1 MAGIPLDAS
10 DAPTHNRHRNRIA
23 VHSPGF
29 PDGAAD
35 CASLAEEEGRG
46 PMNLLT
52 RSLFAFG
59 VFTFLSAS
67 PSAQWPEHKDPRAPR
82 TPDGKV
88 DLNGP
93 TPRTAEGKPDFSGV
107 WRNVGRPQGE
117 PRETVSLDEKPL
129 ATFRDIG
136 AGFKDGLPLRPWA
149 KELLQKRM
157 ADNSKDNPD
166 VWCLPL
172 GNQQFNVH
180 TFPRKIIQAKDVVLL
195 LYETHQ
201 GIRQV
206 LMNGRQLPTNDP
218 QPWFYGY
225 SVGRWDGDTL
235 VVETSGFRDGGWLDI
250 NGSPLTEQG
259 RTIERFRRPNFGT
272 IEIEQTIDD
281 PKAYTRPFTTRL
293 TWRLMPDTEIIEMV
307 CLENNQS
314 IHHLVGGD
322 VPAKP
327 NPSN

>member
-1 MAGIPLDAS
+1 VAATPRLGYTHPAG
-10 DAPTHNRHRNRIA
+10 TKN
-23 VHSPGF
+23 
-29 PDGAAD
+29 
-35 CASLAEEEGRG
+35 
-46 PMNLLT
+46 MLT
-52 RSLFAFG
+52 RAFILIAAL
-59 VFTFLSAS
+59 VIVSTPAL
-67 PSAQWPEHKDPRAPR
+67 AQWPDHKDPRATR
-82 TPDGKV
+82 AADGKI
-88 DLNGP
+88 DLDAP
-93 TPRTAEGKPDFSGV
+93 APRMADGKPDLSGV
-107 WRNVGRPQGE
+107 YRNVGRGASE
-117 PRETVSLDEKPL
+117 PKEALTLDEKPL

-149 KELLQKRM
+149 RELLQKRM

-180 TFPRKIIQAKDVVLL
+180 TFPRKVIQSPGVVLL

-201 GIRQV
+201 GIRQIFTD
-206 LMNGRQLPTNDP
+206 GRELPKGDP

-225 SVGRWDGDTL
+225 SVGRWEGDTL
-235 VVETSGFRDGGWLDI
+235 VVETSGFRDGSWLDI

-293 TWRLMPDTEIIEMV
+293 TWRLMPDTEIMEMV

-322 VPAKP
+322 GPAKP
-327 NPSN
+327 

>member
-1 MAGIPLDAS
+1 MNMTIRCLTVTAALVLVS
-10 DAPTHNRHRNRIA
+10 TA
-23 VHSPGF
+23 V
-29 PDGAAD
+29 
-35 CASLAEEEGRG
+35 
-46 PMNLLT
+46 
-52 RSLFAFG
+52 
-59 VFTFLSAS
+59 
-67 PSAQWPEHKDPRAPR
+67 SAQWPDYKDARAPR
-82 TPDGKV
+82 TADGKV

-93 TPRTAEGKPDFSGV
+93 APRTPDGKPDLSGT
-107 WRNVGRPQGE
+107 WRNVGRGQNE
-117 PRETVSLDEKPL
+117 PREALSLDEKPL

-149 KELLQKRM
+149 KALLDERM
-157 ADNSKDNPD
+157 SNNSKDNPD

-180 TFPRKIIQAKDVVLL
+180 TFPRKVVQAPGVVLL

-201 GIRQV
+201 GIRQIFTD
-206 LMNGRQLPTNDP
+206 GRAIPKNDP

-225 SVGRWDGDTL
+225 SVGRWEGDTL
-235 VVETSGFRDGGWLDI
+235 VVESGGFRDGGWLDI

-293 TWRLMPDTEIIEMV
+293 TWRLMPDTEIMEMI

-314 IHHLVGGD
+314 IHHLVGKDGPAHP
-322 VPAKP
+322 VMNGAPRAKP
-327 NPSN
+327 

>member
-1 MAGIPLDAS
+1 
-10 DAPTHNRHRNRIA
+10 
-23 VHSPGF
+23 
-29 PDGAAD
+29 
-35 CASLAEEEGRG
+35 
-46 PMNLLT
+46 MNMLT
-52 RSLFAFG
+52 RSLLALALL
-59 VFTFLSAS
+59 VVVSAT
-67 PSAQWPEHKDPRAPR
+67 PSAQWPDHRDPRAPRMPDGTIDMNAPAPR
-82 TPDGKV
+82 TPDGKP
-88 DLNGP
+88 DL
-93 TPRTAEGKPDFSGV
+93 SGV
-107 WRNVGRPQGE
+107 WRNVGRGPNE
-117 PRETVSLDEKPL
+117 PREALGFDEKPL

-149 KELLQKRM
+149 KELLQKRV

-180 TFPRKIIQAKDVVLL
+180 TFPRKVIQTPGVVLI

-201 GIRQV
+201 GIRQI
-206 LMNGRQLPTNDP
+206 LMNRPLPTEDP
-218 QPWFYGY
+218 QPRFYGY
-225 SVGRWDGDTL
+225 SVGRWEGDTL
-235 VVETSGFRDGGWLDI
+235 VVETSGFKDGIWIDI

-259 RTIERFRRPNFGT
+259 RTIERFRRPSHGT

-314 IHHLVGGD
+314 IHHLVGAEGPSKQTG
-322 VPAKP
+322 PA
-327 NPSN
+327 N

>member
-1 MAGIPLDAS
+1 MTIL
-10 DAPTHNRHRNRIA
+10 TRLFILIA
-23 VHSPGF
+23 VLAIIP
-29 PDGAAD
+29 AA
-35 CASLAEEEGRG
+35 
-46 PMNLLT
+46 
-52 RSLFAFG
+52 
-59 VFTFLSAS
+59 
-67 PSAQWPEHKDPRAPR
+67 PSAQWPDHKDPRAPR
-82 TPDGKV
+82 GSDGKV
-88 DLNGP
+88 DPNGP
-93 TPRTAEGKPDFSGV
+93 TPRTPDGKPDLSGT
-107 WRNVGRPQGE
+107 WRNVGRGPKE
-117 PRETVSLDEKPL
+117 PREALSLDEKPL

-149 KELLQKRM
+149 KELLDKRV

-180 TFPRKIIQAKDVVLL
+180 TFPRKVIQTPGVVLL

-206 LMNGRQLPTNDP
+206 FTDGRPLPKDDP

-225 SVGRWDGDTL
+225 SVGRWEGDTL
-235 VVETSGFRDGGWLDI
+235 VVETSGFRDGAWLDI
-250 NGSPLTEQG
+250 NGSPLTDQG

-293 TWRLMPDTEIIEMV
+293 TWQLMPDTEIMEMV

-314 IHHLVGGD
+314 IHHLVGKDG
-322 VPAKP
+322 PAQPVMNGAPRAEPQGSTK
-327 NPSN
+327 

>member
-1 MAGIPLDAS
+1 
-10 DAPTHNRHRNRIA
+10 
-23 VHSPGF
+23 
-29 PDGAAD
+29 
-35 CASLAEEEGRG
+35 
-46 PMNLLT
+46 MNLLT
-52 RSLFAFG
+52 RSLLVVCG
-59 VFTFLSAS
+59 LVVLSAW
-67 PSAQWPEHKDPRAPR
+67 PSAQWPEHKAARAPRAP
-82 TPDGKV
+82 DGTV
-88 DLNGP
+88 DVNAP
-93 TPRTAEGKPDFSGV
+93 APRTADGKPDLSGV
-107 WRNVGRPQGE
+107 YRNVGRPAGE
-117 PRETVSLDEKPL
+117 KPEAVSLDEKPL

-149 KELLQKRM
+149 KELLQTRM
-157 ADNSKDNPD
+157 AGNSKDNPD

-180 TFPRKIIQAKDVVLL
+180 TFPRKIIQTPDEVLL

-201 GIRQV
+201 GIRQIH
-206 LMNGRQLPTNDP
+206 MDGRPLPRNDP

-225 SVGRWDGDTL
+225 SVGRWEGDTL
-235 VVETSGFRDGGWLDI
+235 VVETMGFKDGGWLDI

-259 RTIERFRRPNFGT
+259 RTIERFRRPTFGT

-281 PKAYTRPFTTRL
+281 PKAYTRPFTVRL

-322 VPAKP
+322 S
-327 NPSN
+327 PSKQTGPEN